1 MLETD
6 ESTETDAAELS
17 VGNHTL
23 ISSLGLFLLTLVL
36 TVVFHFWRTHQS
48 VWWIEVGFILSAATF
63 ISILISEA
71 CDPFADAAQW
81 VGIRLKLPSSVRGAT
96 LDAIASSMPELFTG
110 LFFVTVAL
118 SGSKDSAQRVL
129 ESAEGYGSTVATCAG
144 SSIYNLILIPAV
156 CAIAMAFSRP

>member
-48 VWWIEVGFILSAATF
+48 VWWNNEQPYQLHQGQKGKPARIHSNPFGGGFVETFSSLFKAVYAKIET
-63 ISILISEA
+63 
-71 CDPFADAAQW
+71 
-81 VGIRLKLPSSVRGAT
+81 PSSVQNYPTFEDGYINAMVCE
-96 LDAIASSMPELFTG
+96 AIYKSAKNESIWT
-110 LFFVTVAL
+110 TV
-118 SGSKDSAQRVL
+118 
-129 ESAEGYGSTVATCAG
+129 
-144 SSIYNLILIPAV
+144 
-156 CAIAMAFSRP
+156 